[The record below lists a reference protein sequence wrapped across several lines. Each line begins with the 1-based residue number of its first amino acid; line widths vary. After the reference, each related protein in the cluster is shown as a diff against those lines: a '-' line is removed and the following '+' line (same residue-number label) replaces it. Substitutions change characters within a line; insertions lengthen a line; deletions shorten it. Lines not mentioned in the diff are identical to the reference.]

1 MGLLDK
7 IKSEA
12 QKSGSNKSKFFYV
25 KEGEKRRIR
34 FLQDM
39 EDGFEVVIHKNYK
52 EQLTVPCQEVFDR
65 DCRYCE
71 RDSMTTR
78 TNFAWS
84 VYDYDADEVKVF
96 MFAVNNCTPIAG
108 ITAIYEAYGTLLDRD
123 LVISVTGKSTNKT
136 YAVLPMD
143 KSSFKNSKAKPYSR
157 SAFLKI
163 LDKAY
168 PDNESGFEETEKGS
182 NVYKRKEEKEDA
194 DGFDNAPD
202 EIDYSSMTPIQLY
215 RLCEK
220 REIET
225 EPKMKAAYYINL
237 LKEYDENLFA
247 GEEDSENEEEG
258 WGEEEF
264 EGPAYEE
271 MTAKE
276 LYNLCKER
284 GIEAA
289 PKKKE
294 SYYINLLEEADQAD
308 KEWGE

>member
-1 MGLLDK
+1 MGLLDD

-39 EDGFEVVIHKNYK
+39 EDGFKVVIHSSYQD
-52 EQLTVPCQEVFDR
+52 QLTVPCQEVFDR

-71 RDSMTTR
+71 RDGMKTR

-123 LVISVTGKSTNKT
+123 LVISVTGKATNKT

-143 KSSFKNSKAKPYSR
+143 KSKFRNTKVKPLSY
-157 SAFLKI
+157 SAFLKV

-168 PDNESGFEETEKGS
+168 PDEESGFEETEKGS
-182 NVYKRKEEKEDA
+182 NVYKRKDRKGNA
-194 DGFDNAPD
+194 DGFENAPD
-202 EIDYSSMTPIQLY
+202 EVDYSGMTPLQLY
-215 RLCEK
+215 KLCEK
-220 REIET
+220 REIEA

-237 LKEYDENLFA
+237 LKEYDDNLFD
-247 GEEDSENEEEG
+247 GEEEEG
-258 WGEEEF
+258 EEWGEEEF
-264 EGPAYEE
+264 EGPVYEE

-276 LYNLCKER
+276 LYALCNER
-284 GIEAA
+284 GIEAL

-294 SYYINLLEEADQAD
+294 SYYINLLEEADQAE